1 MGGRRSGGISDPEGA
16 GDRTPST
23 RELASG
29 TRLTAAAAGSVSSC
43 KHFARQPP
51 ISGQAFCG
59 QCGQGLTGLW
69 QGIAPASVAIDHEA
83 APDVAKALVAVI
95 GITTAAPSMA
105 TMPRTKDQRWKRLHL
120 TRSGC
125 HREQQYPL
133 PQMRQPNHMRKNT

>member
-69 QGIAPASVAIDHEA
+69 QVTGKNRTTFEEMVQLDVEYAERKSLWLDLKIILKTLPALWQQCLDARALRRKQVVPSSSDMAKSVE
-83 APDVAKALVAVI
+83 LY
-95 GITTAAPSMA
+95 
-105 TMPRTKDQRWKRLHL
+105 QL
-120 TRSGC
+120 
-125 HREQQYPL
+125 
-133 PQMRQPNHMRKNT
+133 

>member
-1 MGGRRSGGISDPEGA
+1 
-16 GDRTPST
+16 
-23 RELASG
+23 
-29 TRLTAAAAGSVSSC
+29 
-43 KHFARQPP
+43 
-51 ISGQAFCG
+51 
-59 QCGQGLTGLW
+59 LW